1 MLSISY
7 RIIRKIV
14 AYLKK
19 VIFCFFIHYV
29 LDTTL
34 NPLFQD
40 SLNAFNPKS
49 TQDLESSESLQS
61 QDGSSVKKNK
71 RKKKEKKTQGD
82 RDLKVS
88 QWIAGVIDGDGYF
101 GLSKKGYCSLEIV
114 VEPRDIACLA
124 KIKERY
130 GGSIKANSKGTS
142 LRYRLH
148 HREGMLSVIKDLNG
162 LFYNPTRIEQFKK
175 LCNSYNVQFIQ
186 ASPLNYNSAY
196 LSGLFDSDGSIYLNM
211 TSQQMFI
218 TVSQKNR
225 FLLDLLVDVYGG
237 KVFMNKTKD
246 NLTYKWIIYR
256 KKDILEITD
265 NYFH

>member
-1 MLSISY
+1 M
-7 RIIRKIV
+7 
-14 AYLKK
+14 
-19 VIFCFFIHYV
+19 
-29 LDTTL
+29 
-34 NPLFQD
+34 
-40 SLNAFNPKS
+40 NAFNPKS

-218 TVSQKNR
+218 TVSQKTDS
-225 FLLDLLVDVYGG
+225 F
-237 KVFMNKTKD
+237 
-246 NLTYKWIIYR
+246 WI
-256 KKDILEITD
+256 
-265 NYFH
+265 F